1 MITRNFRIMLGLF
14 FSLFIIF
21 LYGPTISILVLSFQ
35 GPEGGLTFPM
45 RGFSIFWF
53 ESLFDGVGVIDI
65 WGAFGR
71 SIRLGLVVMVLTV
84 ILSLSAG
91 MAFRKYFALSAF
103 LFYATIS
110 SLIVPSIVI
119 SLGVALEFRILDDLI
134 KYVGGNMQ
142 IQWIIDDFRTTM
154 GLFTSGLG
162 AQLTWTLPFG
172 LLIMFAVFNRFDPS
186 YEEAARDLGAGPWQ
200 TFKEAV
206 LPIIAPSLIGVAL
219 FGFTLSYDEI
229 ARSSQAI
236 GGLNTLP
243 LELRGLTTTVTDPTI
258 YALGTLTTAVSF
270 CAIFLFLTLFFIL
283 RRRTSKRPSQES
295 LPS

>member
-1 MITRNFRIMLGLF
+1 MIARKFRLSLSVF
-14 FSLFIIF
+14 FTLFILF

-45 RGFSIFWF
+45 RGFSTFWF

-65 WGAFGR
+65 WGAFAR

-84 ILSLSAG
+84 IFSLMAG
-91 MAFRKYFALSAF
+91 MAFRRHFALSAF

-119 SLGVALEFRILDDLI
+119 SLGVALEFRIIDDLI
-134 KYVGGNMQ
+134 KAIGADMQ

-154 GLFTSGLG
+154 GLFSSGLG

-200 TFKEAV
+200 TFREAV

-219 FGFTLSYDEI
+219 FGFTLSYDEL

-270 CAIFLFLTLFFIL
+270 LAIAFFLTLFVLL
-283 RRRTSKRPSQES
+283 RRRSKATVPQES
-295 LPS
+295 LA

>member
-1 MITRNFRIMLGLF
+1 MIARNFRLSLAVF
-14 FSLFIIF
+14 FTLFILF

-45 RGFSIFWF
+45 RGFSTFWF

-65 WGAFGR
+65 WGAFAR

-84 ILSLSAG
+84 IFSLMAG
-91 MAFRKYFALSAF
+91 MAFRRHFALSAF

-119 SLGVALEFRILDDLI
+119 SLGVALEFRIIDDLI
-134 KYVGGNMQ
+134 KAIGAELQV
-142 IQWIIDDFRTTM
+142 QWIIDDFRTTM
-154 GLFTSGLG
+154 GLFSSGLG

-200 TFKEAV
+200 TFREAV

-219 FGFTLSYDEI
+219 FGFTLSYDEL

-270 CAIFLFLTLFFIL
+270 VAIAFFLTLFVLL
-283 RRRTSKRPSQES
+283 RRRGKATVPQES
-295 LPS
+295 LP

>member
-1 MITRNFRIMLGLF
+1 MFSARFRLSMVIF
-14 FSLFIIF
+14 FCLFILF
-21 LYGPTISILVLSFQ
+21 LYGPMFCILVLSFQ

-45 RGFSIFWF
+45 RGFSTFWF

-65 WGAFGR
+65 WSAFGR
-71 SIRLGLVVMVLTV
+71 SIRLGILVMVLTV
-84 ILSLSAG
+84 IFSLMAG
-91 MAFRKYFALSAF
+91 LAFRKKFMLAGA
-103 LFYATIS
+103 LFYATVS

-119 SLGVALEFRILDDLI
+119 SLGVALEFRILDDTI
-134 KYVGGNMQ
+134 KSLGNTHQ
-142 IQWIIDDFRTTM
+142 VTWIIEDFRTTM
-154 GLFTSGLG
+154 GLFSSGLG

-186 YEEAARDLGAGPWQ
+186 YEEAARDLGAGPWK
-200 TFKEAV
+200 TFTEAV

-219 FGFTLSYDEI
+219 FGFTLSYDEL

-258 YALGTLTTAVSF
+258 YALGTLTTGISFAVIGA
-270 CAIFLFLTLFFIL
+270 CLTLYFFL
-283 RRRTSKRPSQES
+283 RRRTAKRHTS
-295 LPS
+295 

>member
-1 MITRNFRIMLGLF
+1 MFGTRFRLMMTAF
-14 FSLFIIF
+14 FVLFILF
-21 LYGPTISILVLSFQ
+21 LYGPMISVLVLSFQ

-45 RGFSIFWF
+45 RGFSTFWF
-53 ESLFDGVGVIDI
+53 KSLFDGVGVIDI
-65 WGAFGR
+65 WSAFGR
-71 SIRLGLVVMVLTV
+71 SIRLGFVVMVLTV
-84 ILSLSAG
+84 VLSLMAG
-91 MAFRKYFALSAF
+91 MAFRKKFMLAGA
-103 LFYATIS
+103 LFYATVS

-119 SLGVALEFRILDDLI
+119 SLGVALEFRILDDMI
-134 KYVGGNMQ
+134 KAFGNSRQ
-142 IQWIIDDFRTTM
+142 ITWVIEDFRTTM
-154 GLFTSGLG
+154 GLFSSGLG

-200 TFKEAV
+200 TFTEAV

-219 FGFTLSYDEI
+219 FGFTLSYDEL

-258 YALGTLTTAVSF
+258 YALGTLTTGISFAVIGMALMLYF
-270 CAIFLFLTLFFIL
+270 VL
-283 RRRTSKRPSQES
+283 RRRTAKRR
-295 LPS
+295 LA

>member
-1 MITRNFRIMLGLF
+1 MIARKFRLSLSVF
-14 FSLFIIF
+14 FTLFILF

-45 RGFSIFWF
+45 RGFSTFWF

-65 WGAFGR
+65 WGAFAR

-84 ILSLSAG
+84 ILSLMAG
-91 MAFRKYFALSAF
+91 MAFRRHFALSAF

-119 SLGVALEFRILDDLI
+119 SLGVALEFRIIDDLI
-134 KYVGGNMQ
+134 KAIGADMQ

-154 GLFTSGLG
+154 GLFSSGLG

-200 TFKEAV
+200 TFREAV

-219 FGFTLSYDEI
+219 FGFTLSYDEL

-270 CAIFLFLTLFFIL
+270 LAIAFFLTLFVLL
-283 RRRTSKRPSQES
+283 RRRSKATVPQES
-295 LPS
+295 LP

>member
-1 MITRNFRIMLGLF
+1 
-14 FSLFIIF
+14 
-21 LYGPTISILVLSFQ
+21 
-35 GPEGGLTFPM
+35 
-45 RGFSIFWF
+45 
-53 ESLFDGVGVIDI
+53 
-65 WGAFGR
+65 
-71 SIRLGLVVMVLTV
+71 MVLTV

-91 MAFRKYFALSAF
+91 MAFRRHFALSAF

-134 KYVGGNMQ
+134 KAVGVELQ
-142 IQWIIDDFRTTM
+142 IQWIMDDFRTTM
-154 GLFTSGLG
+154 GLLSSGLG

-219 FGFTLSYDEI
+219 FGFTLSYDEL

-236 GGLNTLP
+236 GGQNTLP

-270 CAIFLFLTLFFIL
+270 LAIAVFLSLFVLL
-283 RRRTSKRPSQES
+283 RRRTSKSIAQEE

>member
-1 MITRNFRIMLGLF
+1 MIARNFRLSLAVF
-14 FSLFIIF
+14 FTLFILF

-45 RGFSIFWF
+45 RGFSTFWF

-65 WGAFGR
+65 WGAFAR

-84 ILSLSAG
+84 IFSLMAG
-91 MAFRKYFALSAF
+91 MAFRRHFALSAF

-119 SLGVALEFRILDDLI
+119 SLGVALEFRIIDDLI
-134 KYVGGNMQ
+134 KAIGADLQV
-142 IQWIIDDFRTTM
+142 QWIIDDFRTTM
-154 GLFTSGLG
+154 GLFSSGLG

-200 TFKEAV
+200 TFREAV

-219 FGFTLSYDEI
+219 FGFTLSYDEL

-258 YALGTLTTAVSF
+258 YALGTLTTGISFAVIGL
-270 CAIFLFLTLFFIL
+270 ALLLYFIL
-283 RRRTSKRPSQES
+283 RRRTVAHRSA
-295 LPS
+295 

>member
-1 MITRNFRIMLGLF
+1 MIARKFRLSLAVF
-14 FSLFIIF
+14 FTLFILF

-45 RGFSIFWF
+45 RGFSTFWF

-65 WGAFGR
+65 WGAFAR

-84 ILSLSAG
+84 IFSLMAG
-91 MAFRKYFALSAF
+91 MAFRRHFALSAF

-119 SLGVALEFRILDDLI
+119 SLGVALEFRIIDDLI
-134 KYVGGNMQ
+134 KAIGADMQ

-154 GLFTSGLG
+154 GLFSSGLG

-200 TFKEAV
+200 TFREAV

-219 FGFTLSYDEI
+219 FGFTLSYDEL

-270 CAIFLFLTLFFIL
+270 LAIAFFLTLFVLL
-283 RRRTSKRPSQES
+283 RRRSKATVPQES
-295 LPS
+295 LP

>member
-91 MAFRKYFALSAF
+91 MAFRRYFALSAF

-134 KYVGGNMQ
+134 KYVGENMQ

-283 RRRTSKRPSQES
+283 RRRTSKRPPQES

>member
-45 RGFSIFWF
+45 RGFSTFWF

-134 KYVGGNMQ
+134 KYFGGNMQ

-283 RRRTSKRPSQES
+283 RRRTSKRPPQES

>member
-1 MITRNFRIMLGLF
+1 MIGRNFRLSLAVF
-14 FSLFIIF
+14 FTLFIVF
-21 LYGPTISILVLSFQ
+21 LYGPTISILTLSFQ

-45 RGFSIFWF
+45 RGFSTFWF

-65 WGAFGR
+65 WGAFAR

-84 ILSLSAG
+84 VLSLMAG
-91 MAFRKYFALSAF
+91 MAFRRHFALSAF

-119 SLGVALEFRILDDLI
+119 SLGVALEFRIIDDFI
-134 KYVGGNMQ
+134 KAIGADMQ

-154 GLFTSGLG
+154 GLFSSGLG

-200 TFKEAV
+200 TFREAV

-219 FGFTLSYDEI
+219 FGFTLSYDEL

-270 CAIFLFLTLFFIL
+270 VAIAFFLTLFVLL
-283 RRRTSKRPSQES
+283 RRRSKATVPQES
-295 LPS
+295 LP

>member
-1 MITRNFRIMLGLF
+1 MLAPSFRIFLGLF
-14 FSLFIIF
+14 FTLFIIF
-21 LYGPTISILVLSFQ
+21 LYGPTVSILVLSFQ
-35 GPEGGLTFPM
+35 GPTGGLTFPM
-45 RGFSIFWF
+45 RGFSTFWF

-65 WGAFGR
+65 WGAFAR
-71 SIRLGLVVMVLTV
+71 SIRLGLVVMALTV
-84 ILSLSAG
+84 VLSLMAG
-91 MAFRKYFALSAF
+91 MAFRRHFALSAF

-119 SLGVALEFRILDDLI
+119 SLGVALEFRILDDFLKAI
-134 KYVGGNMQ
+134 GAEAQ

-154 GLFTSGLG
+154 GLFSSGLG
-162 AQLTWTLPFG
+162 AHLTWTLPFG
-172 LLIMFAVFNRFDPS
+172 LLIMFAVFNRFDPA

-200 TFKEAV
+200 TFTEAV

-219 FGFTLSYDEI
+219 FGFTLSYDEL

-243 LELRGLTTTVTDPTI
+243 LELRGLTTAVTDPTI

-270 CAIFLFLTLFFIL
+270 FAIGLFLTLYILL
-283 RRRTSKRPSQES
+283 RRRTTKFVPQES

>member
-1 MITRNFRIMLGLF
+1 MFGTGFRLMMTAF
-14 FSLFIIF
+14 FVLFILF
-21 LYGPTISILVLSFQ
+21 LYGPMISILVLSFQ

-45 RGFSIFWF
+45 RGFSTFWF

-65 WGAFGR
+65 WSAFGR

-84 ILSLSAG
+84 ILSLMAG
-91 MAFRKYFALSAF
+91 MAFRKKFMLAGA
-103 LFYATIS
+103 LFYATVS

-119 SLGVALEFRILDDLI
+119 SLGVALEFRILDDMI
-134 KYVGGNMQ
+134 KAFGDSHQ
-142 IQWIIDDFRTTM
+142 ITWIIEDFRTTM
-154 GLFTSGLG
+154 GLFSSGLG

-186 YEEAARDLGAGPWQ
+186 YEEAARDLGAGPWK
-200 TFKEAV
+200 TFTEAV

-219 FGFTLSYDEI
+219 FGFTLSYDEL

-258 YALGTLTTAVSF
+258 YALGTLTTAISF
-270 CAIFLFLTLFFIL
+270 AVIGLALICYFIL
-283 RRRTSKRPSQES
+283 RRRTVSRVEA
-295 LPS
+295 

>member
-1 MITRNFRIMLGLF
+1 MFGVRFRLMMTAF
-14 FSLFIIF
+14 FALFILF
-21 LYGPTISILVLSFQ
+21 LYGPMISILVLSFQ

-45 RGFSIFWF
+45 RGFSTFWF

-65 WGAFGR
+65 WSAFGR

-84 ILSLSAG
+84 ILSLMAG
-91 MAFRKYFALSAF
+91 MAFRKKFMLAGA
-103 LFYATIS
+103 LFYATVS

-119 SLGVALEFRILDDLI
+119 SLGVALEFRILDDMI
-134 KYVGGNMQ
+134 KAFGDNHQ
-142 IQWIIDDFRTTM
+142 ITWIIEDFRTTM
-154 GLFTSGLG
+154 GLFSSGLG

-186 YEEAARDLGAGPWQ
+186 YEEAARDLGAGPWK
-200 TFKEAV
+200 TFTEAV

-219 FGFTLSYDEI
+219 FGFTLSYDEL

-258 YALGTLTTAVSF
+258 YALGTLTTAISF
-270 CAIFLFLTLFFIL
+270 AVIGLALLCYFIL
-283 RRRTSKRPSQES
+283 RRRTVSRVEA
-295 LPS
+295 

>member
-1 MITRNFRIMLGLF
+1 M
-14 FSLFIIF
+14 
-21 LYGPTISILVLSFQ
+21 
-35 GPEGGLTFPM
+35 
-45 RGFSIFWF
+45 
-53 ESLFDGVGVIDI
+53 IDI
-65 WGAFGR
+65 WGAFAR

-84 ILSLSAG
+84 IFSLMAG
-91 MAFRKYFALSAF
+91 MAFRRHFALSAF

-119 SLGVALEFRILDDLI
+119 SLGVALEFRIIDDLI
-134 KYVGGNMQ
+134 KAIGADMQ

-154 GLFTSGLG
+154 GLFSSGLG

-200 TFKEAV
+200 TFREAV

-219 FGFTLSYDEI
+219 FGFTLSYDEL

-270 CAIFLFLTLFFIL
+270 LAIAFFLTLFVLL
-283 RRRTSKRPSQES
+283 RRRSKATVPQES
-295 LPS
+295 LP